1 MTGSATSIGQ
11 VIPSAA
17 AEEAAQALFGLL
29 KLRVQGEPAGDY
41 YLQDWSRLWQ
51 DLDHGG
57 WTSVADGAAPGTS
70 DELTLLDLASLAEVW
85 GGWLIP
91 LPLVPT
97 LGVRRWLCD
106 KPEQGIRLTYAVNC
120 AGKSLIPFGSCSDL
134 VCCSASGTAETRQ
147 PQSFVPSELDA
158 FSPSLPISI
167 TGSVHGQLPPGM
179 MSDIAILTAA
189 EAVGAAAAVLR
200 RAVAYAKVR
209 EQFGKP
215 IGSFQAVK
223 HRLANMHCDVEMA
236 RSAIAW
242 CCADRASLAA
252 ATTLVI
258 ELTMAVAEDAIQVHG
273 GIGCTWEAGVHW
285 YLRHIMCLQ
294 RVLACAARSC

>member
-1 MTGSATSIGQ
+1 VTGPATPIGQ

-17 AEEAAQALFGLL
+17 AEEAAQGLSGLL
-29 KLRVQGEPAGDY
+29 KSRVPDEPAGDY
-41 YLQDWSRLWQ
+41 YAQDFSQLWQ
-51 DLDHGG
+51 DLADGG
-57 WTSVADGAAPGTS
+57 WTCVADGAVPGTS

-97 LGVRRWLCD
+97 LGVRRWLRD
-106 KPEQGIRLTYAVNC
+106 RPEQGIRLTYAISR
-120 AGKSLIPFGSCSDL
+120 GGMSLIPFGSCSDL
-134 VCCSASGTAETRQ
+134 VCCSASDPAETRQ
-147 PQSFVPSELDA
+147 AQSFVPGELDT

-167 TGSVHGQLPPGM
+167 AEGVHGELPADM
-179 MSDIAILTAA
+179 IADIAILTAA

-223 HRLANMHCDVEMA
+223 HRLANMHCDVELA

-242 CCADRASLAA
+242 CCADRASLAE
-252 ATTLVI
+252 ATTSVT
-258 ELTMAVAEDAIQVHG
+258 ELTLKVAEDAIQVHG

-285 YLRHIMCLQ
+285 YLRHVMCLQ
-294 RVLACAARSC
+294 RVLACADSSR